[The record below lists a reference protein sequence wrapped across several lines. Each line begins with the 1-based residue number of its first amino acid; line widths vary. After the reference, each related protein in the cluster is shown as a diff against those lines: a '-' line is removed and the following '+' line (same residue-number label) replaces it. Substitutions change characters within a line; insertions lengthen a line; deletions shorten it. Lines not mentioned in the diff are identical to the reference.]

1 MDPRIR
7 KFKPDLVENG
17 SENGA
22 KRSKVDQKWSQGEQ
36 KLEADRTRWHKM
48 AQDSAEEPPKRP
60 NPGYPVQPGLQN
72 GGQNR
77 PKSMKKSIK
86 KSIIFLITFRIDFSS
101 IFDRK
106 MVEKWSKNRSKDDEK
121 NKSKKNVEKVK
132 NL

>member
-48 AQDSAEEPPKRP
+48 AQDSAEEPPRRP
-60 NPGYPVQPGLQN
+60 NPGYGAQLGLQN
-72 GGQNR
+72 GGPN
-77 PKSMKKSIK
+77 PSKSMKKINSKIVHFVHYVY
-86 KSIIFLITFRIDFSS
+86 IDFFRFLI
-101 IFDRK
+101 
-106 MVEKWSKNRSKDDEK
+106 EKLLKNH
-121 NKSKKNVEKVK
+121 
-132 NL
+132 

>member
-60 NPGYPVQPGLQN
+60 NPGYGAQLGLQN

-77 PKSMKKSIK
+77 PKSMNKLIK
-86 KSIIFLITFRIDFSS
+86 KPIIFLINFRIDFSL

-106 MVEKWSKNRSKDDEK
+106 MVEKW
-121 NKSKKNVEKVK
+121 
-132 NL
+132 

>member
-48 AQDSAEEPPKRP
+48 AQDSAEEPPKKP
-60 NPGYPVQPGLQN
+60 NKGYGVQLEVQN
-72 GGQNR
+72 GVQNR
-77 PKSMKKSIK
+77 
-86 KSIIFLITFRIDFSS
+86 F
-101 IFDRK
+101 
-106 MVEKWSKNRSKDDEK
+106 KN
-121 NKSKKNVEKVK
+121 
-132 NL
+132 

>member
-77 PKSMKKSIK
+77 PKSMKKLIK

-106 MVEKWSKNRSKDDEK
+106 MVEKWSKNGRKIGQK
-121 NKSKKNVEKVK
+121 MMKKTSRRKMLK
-132 NL
+132 K